1 MQVLMPGY
9 MEKLANGTATKEE
22 KDQATVI
29 KNTFCAGNKMAT
41 RESDHR
47 SRVAAGN
54 GGKRKRAALNVPPD
68 TKNLPEPFSG
78 CNVTLDGS
86 ALTAFFSQF
95 QSRERTAQSM

>member
-54 GGKRKRAALNVPPD
+54 GGKRKRAVNVAPD
-68 TKNLPEPFSG
+68 TKSLP
-78 CNVTLDGS
+78 
-86 ALTAFFSQF
+86 
-95 QSRERTAQSM
+95 